1 MPAEQK
7 VGELDPAGTAVL
19 LWVWQAQDGSTAPSP
34 SPSED
39 KSFSRQESPQGTS
52 HTDRPSGTLPSL
64 LLCFPSSGGAGGLR
78 VPSGTSTTPSPA
90 PPSPVSL
97 LPQRSAS
104 NAGDCHPA
112 GFPTCSFLQGN
123 LGLSLALTL
132 SSSWIR
138 WGDGAGHAS
147 VLPRNAHE
155 EKQKFAARVIVKGS
169 GTHPLFVFSS
179 SPFFH
184 GSFRSPMNA
193 VVS

>member
-1 MPAEQK
+1 MPAEHK

-64 LLCFPSSGGAGGLR
+64 LWCFPSSGGAGGLR